1 MGLDIDYIDGQT
13 PLDDDEKEGLLIS
26 SITTRGEL
34 DEFEQ
39 QNIEKA
45 VEWTMRRK
53 FNKEEILTEK
63 FVRNLHR
70 KMYGDVWKWAGEF
83 RRTEK
88 SIGIDPVQIGV
99 SLKQLCDDCLHW
111 INGKVYPDEEI
122 AIRFKHALVK
132 IHCFSNGNGRHS
144 RLMAD
149 IIINHVFGKHVFN
162 WGRSNLVS
170 HDEVRNNYLR
180 SLREADKG
188 NINPLLEFAKTE

>member
-13 PLDDDEKEGLLIS
+13 PLDDDEKEGLLILL
-26 SITTRGEL
+26 ITTRDEL

-45 VEWTMRRK
+45 VQWTMIRK
-53 FNKEEILTEK
+53 LKKEEVLTEK

-70 KMYGDVWKWAGEF
+70 KMYSEVWKWAGEF

-88 SIGIDPVQIGV
+88 SIGNDPVQIGV
-99 SLKQLCDDCLHW
+99 SLKQLCGDCLHW
-111 INGKVYPDEEI
+111 IESKVYPEDEI

-132 IHCFSNGNGRHS
+132 IHCFANGNGRHS

-149 IIINHVFGKHVFN
+149 VIINHIFGKPVFN
-162 WGRSNLVS
+162 WGRSNVARNKES
-170 HDEVRNNYLR
+170 RNNYLQ
-180 SLREADKG
+180 SLREADNG
-188 NINPLLEFAKTE
+188 NIKPLLKFAKS